1 MVKDGSLY
9 DFLMRLI
16 RMLNGEI
23 ELDRFLIVRNSREL
37 RLPFFIPVLFL
48 TPVTLAAVSLYLD

>member
-37 RLPFFIPVLFL
+37 RLL
-48 TPVTLAAVSLYLD
+48 SLIHI

>member
-37 RLPFFIPVLFL
+37 RLPFFIPVLF
-48 TPVTLAAVSLYLD
+48 